1 MKIRK
6 MEIYKFGGASVRD
19 AVSLDNVA
27 NIVRTKDNLWIVV
40 SAIGKTTNALEILV
54 KSWFNNLPDKIN
66 QFNSIC
72 EFHLNY
78 IDEAFGESSSSVKEK
93 IGVYFEQVYQ
103 IISENAETNYDMAYD
118 KIVSYGELFSTL
130 IFSEYL
136 KLKGIENTFC
146 DARDIIITDANNRDA
161 KILWQES
168 ADSFN
173 RHNFN
178 SAGKYVIQGFI
189 GRSAEGTVTT
199 LGREGSDYT
208 ASALAYLLNAESV
221 SIWKDVPGIMN
232 ADPAWCD
239 FAQKLDVLS
248 YLEAIELAFFGAKV
262 IHPKTIKPI
271 ENKNIPL
278 YVKSFVNPS
287 DPGTVI
293 KKLDYK
299 LKLIPVYI
307 LKENQTLI
315 SISPK
320 DFSFIVEENMSKI
333 FGLFAKYKAKVNIT
347 QNSAVSFSASI
358 DGDNRNFDSLIHDLQ
373 SEFFVKYNSGLEL
386 ITIRYYNDEAIDK
399 MISGKKVLMEQR
411 SRSTARFLVADL

>member
-1 MKIRK
+1 

-19 AVSLDNVA
+19 AASLDNVA
-27 NIVRTKDNLWIVV
+27 NIVQTKDNLWIVV

-66 QFNSIC
+66 QFNSVRN
-72 EFHLNY
+72 FHIDY
-78 IDEAFGESSSSVKEK
+78 IDEVFGANSTDIKLK
-93 IGVYFEQVYQ
+93 IDQYFDEVLAL
-103 IISENAETNYDMAYD
+103 INKKACENYDMAYD
-118 KIVSYGELFSTL
+118 MIVSYGELFSTL

-136 KLKGIENTFC
+136 KLKGIQNTFC

-161 KILWQES
+161 KILWNES
-168 ADSFN
+168 AESFAK
-173 RHNFN
+173 HNF
-178 SAGKYVIQGFI
+178 SSTGKYVIQGFI
-189 GRSAEGTVTT
+189 GRSVDGTVTT

-278 YVKSFVNPS
+278 YVKSFVNPT
-287 DPGTVI
+287 DLGTVI

-358 DGDNRNFDSLIHDLQ
+358 DGDNRNFDTLIHDLQ

-386 ITIRYYNDEAIDK
+386 ITIRYYDDEAIAK

-411 SRSTARFLVADL
+411 SRSTARFLVAEL